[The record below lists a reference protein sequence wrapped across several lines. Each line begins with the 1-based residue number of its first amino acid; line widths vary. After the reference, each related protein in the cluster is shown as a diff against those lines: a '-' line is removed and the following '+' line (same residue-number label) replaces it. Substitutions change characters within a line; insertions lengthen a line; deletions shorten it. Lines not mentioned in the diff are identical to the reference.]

1 VSWSLSF
8 GQKRLIMEPQ
18 FTVSEEGMAS
28 WYDAEVGGPNFFPV
42 KLKIV
47 GFGQKSLEMSS

>member
-1 VSWSLSF
+1 MI
-8 GQKRLIMEPQ
+8 KEPK
-18 FTVSEEGMAS
+18 FTGSEGMAS

-47 GFGQKSLEMSS
+47 GFVPKSLEMSS